1 MLFSAFR
8 VGIERASK
16 MLGLFDSSTDTASR
30 AALLESF
37 RRRNSILDT
46 LFYDVSVITSPSTE
60 TLADWPSAEGVILIV
75 PPSGAGPLTLCP
87 TIEDFVANG
96 GADITALAVAGVGGS
111 ALGSAA
117 FARNV
122 ADAIGRPVAA
132 VVSGY
137 GLTDVA
143 MEALGGFLWF
153 GVFSGLRQ
161 SLEYWE
167 KLAERHGLAETT
179 GEPGAIAWTRQS
191 RDTKTVGALLT
202 DERFR
207 FSLVVGH
214 SKGNLVVSE
223 ALYAIKVA
231 DEARLQVIADRTLV
245 ITMSARIAMPDQID
259 ALDIIGQWDSFG
271 AFNSPQLVAPDIVV
285 PQAMHHTNRK
295 FFGHLPVTETL
306 RNALAGRWG
315 ETAEK
320 RAAP

>member
-1 MLFSAFR
+1 MGF
-8 VGIERASK
+8 ERASK
-16 MLGLFDSSTDTASR
+16 MLGLFDNSPDPASR

-37 RRRNSILDT
+37 RRRNAILDT
-46 LFYDVSVITSPSTE
+46 LFYDVSVITGDS
-60 TLADWPSAEGVILIV
+60 ADILSDHPSAEGAVLIV
-75 PPSGAGPLTLCP
+75 PPTGEGSLILCP
-87 TIEDFVANG
+87 TIEDFAANG
-96 GADITALAVAGVGGS
+96 GAGIGVMAVAGVGGS

-122 ADAIGRPVAA
+122 ADALGRPVAA

-167 KLAERHGLAETT
+167 KLAERHGLTDKP

-191 RDTKTVGALLT
+191 LDTQTVEALLK
-202 DERFR
+202 DDRFR
-207 FSLVVGH
+207 FSLIVGH

-223 ALYAIKVA
+223 ALYAIKA
-231 DEARLQVIADRTLV
+231 EDEKRLKDLAERTLV
-245 ITMSARIAMPDQID
+245 VTMSARIAMPEPID
-259 ALDIIGQWDSFG
+259 ALDIIGQWDTFG
-271 AFNSPQLVAPDIVV
+271 AFNSPQLIAPDIVV

-295 FFGHLPVTETL
+295 FFGHLPVTQTL
-306 RNALAGRWG
+306 RDALAGRWDG
-315 ETAEK
+315 IAAPPK
-320 RAAP
+320 RAAK